1 MKKTDE
7 ILKNIYDRVLSLD
20 PPVKKIAV
28 DSCDMDMNMLF
39 LNLDRVCYITT
50 RSDTGRTELM
60 FVTDDGGRYYS
71 SRTFRSVVDGLAEHP
86 HFLQTSRFYIV
97 NLTKITGLR
106 FSSSRDLWFE
116 GSSEAVRN
124 IVTTTYLNDFSDR
137 FQMI

>member
-1 MKKTDE
+1 MKKSDE
-7 ILKNIYDRVLSLD
+7 LLKKIYKRVLSLD

-60 FVTDDGGRYYS
+60 FVTDDGNRYYS
-71 SRTFRSVVDGLAEHP
+71 SRTFRSVVNGLSEHP
-86 HFLQTSRFYIV
+86 HFLQTSRFYVI

-116 GSSEAVRN
+116 GSDSPVVN
-124 IVTTTYLNDFSDR
+124 VVTSSFLSVFETR
-137 FQMI
+137 FQMV